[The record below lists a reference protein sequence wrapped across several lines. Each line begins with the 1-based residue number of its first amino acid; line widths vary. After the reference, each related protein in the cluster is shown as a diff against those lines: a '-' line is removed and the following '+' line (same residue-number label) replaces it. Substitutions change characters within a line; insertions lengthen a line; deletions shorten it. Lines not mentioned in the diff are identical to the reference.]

1 MNSGLTFRKPILTA
15 IVISNMFFAG
25 RAFAA
30 DIKGQVLGG
39 GVPIAQSSVTLMEAG
54 TGTPKQLAQ
63 VKTGSDGMFII
74 HDTGAPGSSLYLAP
88 LVAYLQPIKEAAIIR
103 RLR

>member
-1 MNSGLTFRKPILTA
+1 MFVRKENDMNSGLTFRKPILTA

-54 TGTPKQLAQ
+54 TGTQTAR
-63 VKTGSDGMFII
+63 TGQDR
-74 HDTGAPGSSLYLAP
+74 
-88 LVAYLQPIKEAAIIR
+88 E
-103 RLR
+103 